1 MISEKRHTVMIGR
14 NKVSVP
20 LYRDLETTETIAGE
34 VAERLEQIETKSP
47 VVDTQKFAV
56 QAAYEFAMERRALED
71 EQRED
76 TQDLVKALERLAK
89 ELRQLVE
96 RFRMDP

>member
-1 MISEKRHTVMIGR
+1 MISEQRCTVMIGR

-20 LYRDLETTETIAGE
+20 LYRDIETTENIARE
-34 VAERLEQIETKSP
+34 VAERLEKIEAESP

-56 QAAYEFAMERRALED
+56 VAAYEFAMEGRALED
-71 EQRED
+71 EHRED

-96 RFRMDP
+96 RFGMAP